1 MVIMSMSIADIYAA
15 ILRLI
20 LWVDNQLDALQQ
32 DMAIK
37 NILFITACASAYSMF
52 TTSTQRDW

>member
-15 ILRLI
+15 ILRLV
-20 LWVDNQLDALQQ
+20 LWSNNQLDALQQ

-37 NILFITACASAYSMF
+37 NILFITACASAYTMF
-52 TTSTQRDW
+52 TTAKQRDW